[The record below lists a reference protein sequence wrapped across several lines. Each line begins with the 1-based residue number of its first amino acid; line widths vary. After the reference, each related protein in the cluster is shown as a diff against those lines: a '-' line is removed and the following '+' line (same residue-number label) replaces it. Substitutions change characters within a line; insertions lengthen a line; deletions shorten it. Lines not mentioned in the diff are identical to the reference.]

1 MIILLIGDRNSF
13 IRWKDTFVPKIM
25 KAWIVEGRH
34 EFRKVTFLL
43 IFLLILSG
51 GSESRGANSG
61 GSAQDNA
68 VSKGIRGS
76 RSSWGLWM
84 GCKGRIGM
92 DVSVIR
98 MVIILLSVE
107 GDPMRECRVI

>member
-1 MIILLIGDRNSF
+1 MIILLIGNRNSF

-25 KAWIVEGRH
+25 KAWNVEGRH
-34 EFRKVTFLL
+34 ECRKVTFLL

-51 GSESRGANSG
+51 GSESRANSG
-61 GSAQDNA
+61 GSVQGNV

-76 RSSWGLWM
+76 SSSWGLWV
-84 GCKGRIGM
+84 GCKWRIGM

-107 GDPMRECRVI
+107 GGPMRECRVI

>member
-25 KAWIVEGRH
+25 KAWNVKGRH
-34 EFRKVTFLL
+34 EFRKVGTFLL

-51 GSESRGANSG
+51 GSDSRANSG
-61 GSAQDNA
+61 GSAQDNV

-76 RSSWGLWM
+76 SSSSLGWNLIQRRRLW
-84 GCKGRIGM
+84 
-92 DVSVIR
+92 DVK
-98 MVIILLSVE
+98 LE
-107 GDPMRECRVI
+107 

>member
-51 GSESRGANSG
+51 GSESRANSG
-61 GSAQDNA
+61 GSAQDNV

-76 RSSWGLWM
+76 SSSLGWNLIQQRRLWDV
-84 GCKGRIGM
+84 KG
-92 DVSVIR
+92 
-98 MVIILLSVE
+98 E
-107 GDPMRECRVI
+107 